1 MHLWDLNRLSGPFP
15 RLCIIHRY
23 LAAPECFMCSLFF
36 SAAPS
41 SRSFFFFYLLRLSS
55 STRQSS
61 RRVSFQRPARRK
73 RRERY
78 SVCFLPFR
86 ISTIAPYIT
95 IFRAMKISM
104 NSATRGLLNICI
116 HYGALRFFQRTL
128 YSTSLTDC
136 LEGSY
141 VTISVETRGVY
152 VDKNGFKFGYVY
164 VRANSNLLVSFENF
178 FCEV

>member
-1 MHLWDLNRLSGPFP
+1 
-15 RLCIIHRY
+15 
-23 LAAPECFMCSLFF
+23 MCSLFF

-41 SRSFFFFYLLRLSS
+41 SRSFFFFYLSCLSS

-61 RRVSFQRPARRK
+61 RRVSFQRPARRE

-78 SVCFLPFR
+78 SMRFLPFR

-116 HYGALRFFQRTL
+116 HYGALRFFFSFSFPSYAIFRTVNGL
-128 YSTSLTDC
+128 PG
-136 LEGSY
+136 GSY
-141 VTISVETRGVY
+141 VTISVKTRGIY

-164 VRANSNLLVSFENF
+164 VRANSNFLVSLENF
-178 FCEV
+178 HEV